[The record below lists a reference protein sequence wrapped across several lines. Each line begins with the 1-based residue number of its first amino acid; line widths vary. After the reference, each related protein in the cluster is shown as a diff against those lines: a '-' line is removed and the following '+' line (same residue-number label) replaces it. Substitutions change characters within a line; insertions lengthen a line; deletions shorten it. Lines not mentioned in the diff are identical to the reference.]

1 MTDVAYAVSSDTAY
15 RQHEKVRLEQELN
28 GYLIPKSAR
37 KAMKARLDSSS
48 VCDSSN
54 EAMDTT
60 QTILS
65 SQKMQLSPYNA
76 PNKF

>member
-1 MTDVAYAVSSDTAY
+1 MTDAAYATSAETAY
-15 RQHEKVRLEQELN
+15 RQHEKARLEQELN

-54 EAMDTT
+54 EVMDTT
-60 QTILS
+60 QAILA
-65 SQKMQLSPYNA
+65 SQKM
-76 PNKF
+76 